1 MANQHRSS
9 LRCSR
14 LLRTLLV
21 GAVVPYAAYTFN
33 AVLFT
38 GGCAPHTVQRRTRTL
53 ARNADPPQAPPE
65 LPPFQRFPDDY
76 NPDPLDRAVEW
87 FMALDPESNSRL
99 ETVFTLIVLA
109 ITVISAKETYEKW
122 LREKT
127 EEDNLRKQKIRRALN
142 PDGWREELFKEEQ
155 AEKLKKQQKEQ
166 KRGVKDVLEEIYG
179 TDGLEDQFDSR
190 IRPGTRRPP
199 TKSPSPATAGRAK
212 STKKG

>member
-1 MANQHRSS
+1 M
-9 LRCSR
+9 
-14 LLRTLLV
+14 
-21 GAVVPYAAYTFN
+21 
-33 AVLFT
+33 
-38 GGCAPHTVQRRTRTL
+38 
-53 ARNADPPQAPPE
+53 ARNADPPQAQPE

-76 NPDPLDRAVEW
+76 NPDNSDPLDRAIEW
-87 FMALDPESNSRL
+87 FMTLDPETNSRL

-155 AEKLKKQQKEQ
+155 AEKLKEQQKEQ

-199 TKSPSPATAGRAK
+199 MALLVKVMAHRSGARHRAK
-212 STKKG
+212 CGDGPKCSAPQVCTCMYWML

>member
-1 MANQHRSS
+1 MANQLRSRS

-21 GAVVPYAAYTFN
+21 GAVVPYAFN

-38 GGCAPHTVQRRTRTL
+38 GGCAPHTVHRRTRTV
-53 ARNADPPQAPPE
+53 ARNADPPQAQPE

-76 NPDPLDRAVEW
+76 NPDNSDPLDRAIEW
-87 FMALDPESNSRL
+87 FMTLDPETNSRL

-155 AEKLKKQQKEQ
+155 AEKLKEQQKEQ

-199 TKSPSPATAGRAK
+199 TKSPSPATAGRARV
-212 STKKG
+212 